1 MPNTAGQPGAS
12 NDPTASHDER
22 CTLASHAITVARGRR
37 WNRNRHR
44 YHYLADLQPQPVEW
58 LWQHRLAAGT
68 LAMLS
73 GEPGSGKTWVALAI
87 AAALTRGRDPFTG
100 EKLKPATVLY
110 ASTEHA
116 AAQVIQPHFAGL
128 HGDPARLVIL
138 RRADSAR
145 SMSSP
150 DSALRDLE
158 ARAPENPGPPP
169 DPRSLGR
176 SLGTSIALLKRTFSI
191 VSPAWR
197 SFTAAAFSSFATS
210 PNLAPAG
217 LSIEVGNHEC
227 SAALRTEFL
236 VGSSPDAPAQTA
248 LLHVK
253 SNLGPLAPPLDY
265 RIGEAGNFH
274 WTGLSNLTPEDL
286 LAARPTGAGLPKRKF
301 AAQWLRDCLQPG
313 SQTQGSI
320 EIAAERDGVCITTLR
335 RAKFD
340 IGVVAPKTENQV
352 PGGGLCPLRRISTR
366 RSTRQD
372 GQINYL
378 STLSIFMKQTTYL
391 ATLPNPKVERY
402 EIWLVIT
409 ALPVIEW
416 VVAQSYSGSGETLI
430 WEYAGQR
437 LHPQAKRKET
447 AP

>member
-1 MPNTAGQPGAS
+1 MIPQQAMM
-12 NDPTASHDER
+12 NDALSPHTPSPAPAD
-22 CTLASHAITVARGRR
+22 ADATVTGTDIV
-37 WNRNRHR
+37 
-44 YHYLADLQPQPVEW
+44 YLADLQPQPVEW

-110 ASTEHA
+110 ASAEHA
-116 AAQVIQPHFAGL
+116 AAQVIQPRFAGL

-138 RRADSAR
+138 RRAVSAR

-150 DSALRDLE
+150 DSALRDLPNALPDDLNDALQKTHAHLVILDPWDGLWDVDLDRASQTRPLLDRL
-158 ARAPENPGPPP
+158 ARLAELHRCCILLIRHLAKPTV
-169 DPRSLGR
+169 GR
-176 SLGTSIALLKRTFSI
+176 PVHRGRASID
-191 VSPAWR
+191 
-197 SFTAAAFSSFATS
+197 
-210 PNLAPAG
+210 
-217 LSIEVGNHEC
+217 C

-265 RIGEAGNFH
+265 RIGEDGNFH

-286 LAARPTGAGLPKRKF
+286 LAPRPTGAGLPKRKF
-301 AAQWLRDCLQPG
+301 AAQWLRHCLQLG

-320 EIAAERDGVCITTLR
+320 EIAAERDGLCISTLR

-340 IGVVAPKTENQV
+340 IGV
-352 PGGGLCPLRRISTR
+352 
-366 RSTRQD
+366 RSSKD
-372 GQINYL
+372 GK
-378 STLSIFMKQTTYL
+378 SG
-391 ATLPNPKVERY
+391 AWWWTLPPPED
-402 EIWLVIT
+402 
-409 ALPVIEW
+409 
-416 VVAQSYSGSGETLI
+416 
-430 WEYAGQR
+430 
-437 LHPQAKRKET
+437 
-447 AP
+447 

>member
-1 MPNTAGQPGAS
+1 MSLLPALPHDYSSGSWTAAPERINVGHKTRFLFQTEPSSLEQAMTPQQALM
-12 NDPTASHDER
+12 ND
-22 CTLASHAITVARGRR
+22 AISPHTPSPLPADTDATVTGTDIV
-37 WNRNRHR
+37 
-44 YHYLADLQPQPVEW
+44 YLADLQPQPVEW

-110 ASTEHA
+110 ASAEHA
-116 AAQVIQPHFAGL
+116 AAQVIQPRFAGL
-128 HGDPARLVIL
+128 HGDPARLVVL
-138 RRADSAR
+138 RRAVSAR

-150 DSALRDLE
+150 DSAPRDPQDVLHD
-158 ARAPENPGPPP
+158 ALHDSLDDALQKTQAHLVIL
-169 DPRSLGR
+169 DP
-176 SLGTSIALLKRTFSI
+176 
-191 VSPAWR
+191 WD
-197 SFTAAAFSSFATS
+197 
-210 PNLAPAG
+210 G
-217 LSIEVGNHEC
+217 LWEVGLDRLSRLAELHRCCILLIRHLAKPTVGRPVHRGRASMEC

-340 IGVVAPKTENQV
+340 IGV
-352 PGGGLCPLRRISTR
+352 
-366 RSTRQD
+366 RSSKD
-372 GQINYL
+372 GK
-378 STLSIFMKQTTYL
+378 SG
-391 ATLPNPKVERY
+391 AWWWTLPPPED
-402 EIWLVIT
+402 
-409 ALPVIEW
+409 
-416 VVAQSYSGSGETLI
+416 
-430 WEYAGQR
+430 
-437 LHPQAKRKET
+437 
-447 AP
+447 

>member
-1 MPNTAGQPGAS
+1 MIPQEAMMKDALSPHAPS
-12 NDPTASHDER
+12 PLPADPDA
-22 CTLASHAITVARGRR
+22 TVTGTDIV
-37 WNRNRHR
+37 
-44 YHYLADLQPQPVEW
+44 YLADLQPQPVEW

-68 LAMLS
+68 LAMFS

-110 ASTEHA
+110 ASAEHP
-116 AAQVIQPHFAGL
+116 AAQVIQPRFAGL
-128 HGDPARLVIL
+128 HGDPARLIIL
-138 RRADSAR
+138 RRAVSA
-145 SMSSP
+145 SSKSSH

-158 ARAPENPGPPP
+158 DALQKTLAQLVILDPWDGLLGQEVDLDRLARLAELHRCCILLIRHLAKPTV
-169 DPRSLGR
+169 GR
-176 SLGTSIALLKRTFSI
+176 PVHRGRASMD
-191 VSPAWR
+191 
-197 SFTAAAFSSFATS
+197 
-210 PNLAPAG
+210 
-217 LSIEVGNHEC
+217 C

-313 SQTQGSI
+313 SQSQGSI

-340 IGVVAPKTENQV
+340 IGV
-352 PGGGLCPLRRISTR
+352 
-366 RSTRQD
+366 RSSKD
-372 GQINYL
+372 GK
-378 STLSIFMKQTTYL
+378 SG
-391 ATLPNPKVERY
+391 AWWWTLPPTED
-402 EIWLVIT
+402 
-409 ALPVIEW
+409 
-416 VVAQSYSGSGETLI
+416 
-430 WEYAGQR
+430 
-437 LHPQAKRKET
+437 
-447 AP
+447 

>member
-1 MPNTAGQPGAS
+1 MIILQ
-12 NDPTASHDER
+12 DH
-22 CTLASHAITVARGRR
+22 GRR
-37 WNRNRHR
+37 LPSVLLSAIGQDFYAKPVAWTQPSSADPCTESTPEPSSLEQAMIPQQAMMNDALSPHTPSPLPADA
-44 YHYLADLQPQPVEW
+44 HATVTGTDIVYLADLQPQPVEW

-110 ASTEHA
+110 ASAEHA
-116 AAQVIQPHFAGL
+116 AAQVIQPRFAGL

-138 RRADSAR
+138 RRAVSAS

-150 DSALRDLE
+150 DSALHDLPNALVNALQKTQAHLVILDPWDGLWALDLDRL
-158 ARAPENPGPPP
+158 ARLAELHRCCILLIRHLAKPAV
-169 DPRSLGR
+169 GR
-176 SLGTSIALLKRTFSI
+176 PAHRGRVSID
-191 VSPAWR
+191 
-197 SFTAAAFSSFATS
+197 
-210 PNLAPAG
+210 
-217 LSIEVGNHEC
+217 C
-227 SAALRTEFL
+227 CAALRTEFL

-274 WTGLSNLTPEDL
+274 WAGLSNLTPEDL

-320 EIAAERDGVCITTLR
+320 EVAAERDGVCIATLR

-340 IGVVAPKTENQV
+340 IGV
-352 PGGGLCPLRRISTR
+352 
-366 RSTRQD
+366 RSSKD
-372 GQINYL
+372 GK
-378 STLSIFMKQTTYL
+378 SG
-391 ATLPNPKVERY
+391 AWWWTLPPPED
-402 EIWLVIT
+402 
-409 ALPVIEW
+409 
-416 VVAQSYSGSGETLI
+416 
-430 WEYAGQR
+430 
-437 LHPQAKRKET
+437 
-447 AP
+447 

>member
-1 MPNTAGQPGAS
+1 MAINRPNDRFSNRAFRLQAATPPAIEHLSFPSTDSCTESTAEPSSLEQTMIPQQTMMKAALPPYTPS
-12 NDPTASHDER
+12 PLPADAD
-22 CTLASHAITVARGRR
+22 ATVTGTDIV
-37 WNRNRHR
+37 
-44 YHYLADLQPQPVEW
+44 YLAHLQPQPVDW

-110 ASTEHA
+110 ASAEHP
-116 AAQVIQPHFAGL
+116 AAQVIQPRFAGL
-128 HGDPARLVIL
+128 HGDPARLLIL
-138 RRADSAR
+138 RADSA
-145 SMSSP
+145 SSTSSP
-150 DSALRDLE
+150 DSALRDLPNALDDALQKTQAHLVILDPWE
-158 ARAPENPGPPP
+158 IDLDRASQTRPLLDRLARLAELHRCCILLIRHLAKPTA
-169 DPRSLGR
+169 GR
-176 SLGTSIALLKRTFSI
+176 PVRRGRASMD
-191 VSPAWR
+191 
-197 SFTAAAFSSFATS
+197 
-210 PNLAPAG
+210 
-217 LSIEVGNHEC
+217 C

-286 LAARPTGAGLPKRKF
+286 LAPRPTGAGLPKRKF

-340 IGVVAPKTENQV
+340 IGV
-352 PGGGLCPLRRISTR
+352 
-366 RSTRQD
+366 RSSKD
-372 GQINYL
+372 GK
-378 STLSIFMKQTTYL
+378 SG
-391 ATLPNPKVERY
+391 AWWWTLPPPED
-402 EIWLVIT
+402 ECP
-409 ALPVIEW
+409 PVSE
-416 VVAQSYSGSGETLI
+416 ARCSN
-430 WEYAGQR
+430 
-437 LHPQAKRKET
+437 
-447 AP
+447 

>member
-1 MPNTAGQPGAS
+1 MAINRPNNRFFTRAFRPQASTPSAIEHLSFASPDSCTEGAAGPSSLEQAMNPQQALM
-12 NDPTASHDER
+12 NDALSPHTPSPPPAD
-22 CTLASHAITVARGRR
+22 ADATVTGTDIV
-37 WNRNRHR
+37 
-44 YHYLADLQPQPVEW
+44 YLADLQPQPVEW

-110 ASTEHA
+110 ASAEHPA
-116 AAQVIQPHFAGL
+116 EQVIQPRFAGL

-138 RRADSAR
+138 RRAVSAI

-150 DSALRDLE
+150 DSALRALE
-158 ARAPENPGPPP
+158 HALQKTQAHLVILDPWDGLWEVGLDRASQTRPLL
-169 DPRSLGR
+169 DRLGR
-176 SLGTSIALLKRTFSI
+176 LAQLHHCCILLIRHLVKPTVGRP
-191 VSPAWR
+191 VRRGR
-197 SFTAAAFSSFATS
+197 SM
-210 PNLAPAG
+210 
-217 LSIEVGNHEC
+217 EC

-236 VGSSPDAPAQTA
+236 VGSSPDAPTQTA

-265 RIGEAGNFH
+265 RIAEAGNFH

-286 LAARPTGAGLPKRKF
+286 LAPRPTGAGLPKRKF
-301 AAQWLRDCLQPG
+301 AAQWLRDFLQPG

-340 IGVVAPKTENQV
+340 IGV
-352 PGGGLCPLRRISTR
+352 
-366 RSTRQD
+366 RSSKD
-372 GQINYL
+372 GK
-378 STLSIFMKQTTYL
+378 SG
-391 ATLPNPKVERY
+391 AWWWTLPPPED
-402 EIWLVIT
+402 
-409 ALPVIEW
+409 
-416 VVAQSYSGSGETLI
+416 
-430 WEYAGQR
+430 
-437 LHPQAKRKET
+437 
-447 AP
+447 

>member
-1 MPNTAGQPGAS
+1 MTPQQALM
-12 NDPTASHDER
+12 NDALSPHTPSPLPAD
-22 CTLASHAITVARGRR
+22 TDATVTGTDIV
-37 WNRNRHR
+37 
-44 YHYLADLQPQPVEW
+44 YLADLQPQPVEW

-110 ASTEHA
+110 ASAEHA
-116 AAQVIQPHFAGL
+116 AAQVIQPRFAGL
-128 HGDPARLVIL
+128 HGDPARLVVL
-138 RRADSAR
+138 RRAVSVR

-150 DSALRDLE
+150 DSAPRDLQD
-158 ARAPENPGPPP
+158 ALHDALDDALQKTQAHLVIL
-169 DPRSLGR
+169 DP
-176 SLGTSIALLKRTFSI
+176 
-191 VSPAWR
+191 WD
-197 SFTAAAFSSFATS
+197 
-210 PNLAPAG
+210 G
-217 LSIEVGNHEC
+217 LWEVGLDRLSRLAELHRCCILLIRHLAKPTVGRPVHRGRATMEC

-265 RIGEAGNFH
+265 RIGEAGNFY

-340 IGVVAPKTENQV
+340 IGV
-352 PGGGLCPLRRISTR
+352 
-366 RSTRQD
+366 RSSKD
-372 GQINYL
+372 GK
-378 STLSIFMKQTTYL
+378 SG
-391 ATLPNPKVERY
+391 AWWWTLPPPED
-402 EIWLVIT
+402 
-409 ALPVIEW
+409 
-416 VVAQSYSGSGETLI
+416 
-430 WEYAGQR
+430 
-437 LHPQAKRKET
+437 
-447 AP
+447 

>member
-1 MPNTAGQPGAS
+1 MKAETTPQNGDYINRPNNRFFNRTFRPRASTPPPIEHLSFASPDSGTESTAEPSRLEQAMILPQTMM
-12 NDPTASHDER
+12 NDALSPHTPSLLPAD
-22 CTLASHAITVARGRR
+22 ADATVTGTDIVC
-37 WNRNRHR
+37 
-44 YHYLADLQPQPVEW
+44 LADLQPQPVEW

-110 ASTEHA
+110 ASAEHA
-116 AAQVIQPHFAGL
+116 AAQVIQPRFAGL
-128 HGDPARLVIL
+128 RGDPARLVVL
-138 RRADSAR
+138 RRASA
-145 SMSSP
+145 SPMSSS

-158 ARAPENPGPPP
+158 LALQKTQAHLVVLDPWDGLCEVDLDRASQTRPLLDRLARLAELH
-169 DPRSLGR
+169 RCC
-176 SLGTSIALLKRTFSI
+176 ILLIRH
-191 VSPAWR
+191 
-197 SFTAAAFSSFATS
+197 
-210 PNLAPAG
+210 LAKPPAG
-217 LSIEVGNHEC
+217 RHAHRGRASMDC

-265 RIGEAGNFH
+265 RIGEDGNFH

-301 AAQWLRDCLQPG
+301 AAQWLRDCLEQG
-313 SQTQGSI
+313 RQTQGSI

-340 IGVVAPKTENQV
+340 IGV
-352 PGGGLCPLRRISTR
+352 
-366 RSTRQD
+366 RSSKD
-372 GQINYL
+372 GK
-378 STLSIFMKQTTYL
+378 SG
-391 ATLPNPKVERY
+391 AWWWTLPPPED
-402 EIWLVIT
+402 
-409 ALPVIEW
+409 
-416 VVAQSYSGSGETLI
+416 
-430 WEYAGQR
+430 
-437 LHPQAKRKET
+437 
-447 AP
+447 